1 MSLGGPPGHADSPHG
16 VLPAGNVAGM
26 EKRPIGWSLLVA
38 LTNGRT
44 RIPDARLAAAVRDKV
59 VLVTGSSYGIGAAT
73 AKRLARAGATVVLVA
88 RTAAQLEVVADEIRT
103 TGGRASAYPANLA
116 EPAEV
121 DHLVT
126 DVLRDHGH
134 VDVLVS
140 NAGKSIR
147 RPIADSYQ
155 RFHDIERTNAVN
167 YLGPAKLVLG
177 LLPSMV
183 ERRAGH
189 IVNVSTA
196 GVRTPPLARWS
207 AYLASKSAFDV
218 WLRCVAQ
225 EVRAQGVT
233 TSTVYMGLV
242 HTRMSEPTPLLHRM
256 PGLTPEQAAD
266 QVCAAV
272 ADRPHD
278 ITPPLV
284 RPADALGNLLRVPT
298 DRLLEQY
305 FRFSGRTKP

>member
-1 MSLGGPPGHADSPHG
+1 VTG
-16 VLPAGNVAGM
+16 
-26 EKRPIGWSLLVA
+26 KRRPGWSLLVA

-44 RIPDARLAAAVRDKV
+44 RISDERLAAAVRGKV
-59 VLVTGSSYGIGAAT
+59 VLVTGSSYGIGEAT
-73 AKRLARAGATVVLVA
+73 ARRLAAAGATVLLVA
-88 RTAAQLEVVADEIRT
+88 RTADQLQLVADDIRSR
-103 TGGRASAYPANLA
+103 GGTAYVYPANLA
-116 EPAEV
+116 DPAAVEE
-121 DHLVT
+121 LVRT
-126 DVLRDHGH
+126 VLAEHER
-134 VDVLVS
+134 VDVLVN

-147 RPIADSYQ
+147 RSIADTYQ

-167 YLGPAKLVLG
+167 YLGPAKLVLE
-177 LLPSMV
+177 LLPSMR
-183 ERRAGH
+183 EQGSGH

-196 GVRTPPLARWS
+196 GVRTPPMARWS

-225 EVRAQGVT
+225 EVRGDGVT

-242 HTRMSEPTPLLHRM
+242 HTRMSEPTPLLNKM

-266 QVCAAV
+266 QVCTAV
-272 ADRPHD
+272 AERPHN
-278 ITPPLV
+278 ITPPFV

-305 FRFSGRTKP
+305 FRRTGGGKKR

>member
-1 MSLGGPPGHADSPHG
+1 MVTG
-16 VLPAGNVAGM
+16 
-26 EKRPIGWSLLVA
+26 KRSVGWSLLVA

-44 RIPDARLAAAVRDKV
+44 RIADDRLAAAVRGRV
-59 VLVTGSSYGIGAAT
+59 ILVTGASYGIGEAT
-73 AKRLARAGATVVLVA
+73 ARRLARAGATVLLVA
-88 RTAAQLEVVADEIRT
+88 RTADQLEVVAGEIRAA
-103 TGGRASAYPANLA
+103 GGAAFAYPANLA
-116 EPAEV
+116 DPAAVEQ
-121 DHLVT
+121 LVRT
-126 DVLRDHGH
+126 VLAEHGH

-147 RPIADSYQ
+147 RSVADSYQ

-167 YLGPAKLVLG
+167 YLGPAKLVLE
-177 LLPSMV
+177 LLPSMR
-183 ERRAGH
+183 ERRSGH

-196 GVRTPPLARWS
+196 GVRTPPMARWS

-225 EVRAQGVT
+225 EIRGDGVT

-242 HTRMSEPTPLLHRM
+242 HTRMSEPTPLLNKM
-256 PGLTPEQAAD
+256 PGLSPEQAAD
-266 QVCAAV
+266 QVCTAV
-272 ADRPHD
+272 AERPHN
-278 ITPPLV
+278 ITPPMV

-305 FRFSGRTKP
+305 FRLGDGRAKRGRGGQP

>member
-1 MSLGGPPGHADSPHG
+1 MVTG
-16 VLPAGNVAGM
+16 
-26 EKRPIGWSLLVA
+26 KRPIGWPLLVA

-44 RIPDARLAAAVRDKV
+44 KVSDDRLAAAVRDRI
-59 VLVTGSSYGIGAAT
+59 VLVTGSSYGIGEAT
-73 AKRLARAGATVVLVA
+73 ARRLAAAGATVLLVA
-88 RTAAQLEVVADEIRT
+88 RTADQLQVVADDIRSR
-103 TGGRASAYPANLA
+103 GGTAYVYPANLA
-116 EPAEV
+116 DPAAVEE
-121 DHLVT
+121 LVRT
-126 DVLRDHGH
+126 VLAEHGR
-134 VDVLVS
+134 VDVLVN

-147 RPIADSYQ
+147 RSIADTYQ

-167 YLGPAKLVLG
+167 YLGPAKLVLE
-177 LLPSMV
+177 LLPSMR
-183 ERRAGH
+183 EHRSGH

-196 GVRTPPLARWS
+196 GVRTPPMARWS

-225 EVRAQGVT
+225 EVRGDGVT

-242 HTRMSEPTPLLHRM
+242 HTRMSEPTPLLNKM

-266 QVCAAV
+266 QVCTAV
-272 ADRPHD
+272 AERPHN
-278 ITPPLV
+278 ITPPFV

-305 FRFSGRTKP
+305 FRRTGGGKKR

>member
-1 MSLGGPPGHADSPHG
+1 MVSR
-16 VLPAGNVAGM
+16 
-26 EKRPIGWSLLVA
+26 KRPIGWPLLVA
-38 LTNGRT
+38 LTNGRA
-44 RIPDARLAAAVRDKV
+44 RISDERLAAAVRGQV
-59 VLVTGSSYGIGAAT
+59 ILVTGSSYGIGEAT
-73 AKRLARAGATVVLVA
+73 ARRLARAGATVLLVA
-88 RTAAQLEVVADEIRT
+88 RTADQLEVVAGEIRAA
-103 TGGRASAYPANLA
+103 GGSAYVYPVNLA
-116 EPAEV
+116 DPAAVAE
-121 DHLVT
+121 LVRT
-126 DVLRDHGH
+126 VLAEHGR

-147 RPIADSYQ
+147 RSIADSYQ

-167 YLGPAKLVLG
+167 YLGPAKLVLE
-177 LLPSMV
+177 LLPSMR
-183 ERRAGH
+183 ERRSGH

-196 GVRTPPLARWS
+196 GVRTPPMARWS

-225 EVRAQGVT
+225 EIRGDGVT

-242 HTRMSEPTPLLHRM
+242 HTRMSQPTAELKNL

-266 QVCAAV
+266 QVCTAV
-272 ADRPHD
+272 AERPNNL
-278 ITPPLV
+278 TPPMV

-305 FRFSGRTKP
+305 YRWTTTRPKR

>member
-1 MSLGGPPGHADSPHG
+1 MVTA
-16 VLPAGNVAGM
+16 
-26 EKRPIGWSLLVA
+26 KRPIGWPLLVA

-44 RIPDARLAAAVRDKV
+44 KVSDERLAAAVRGKV
-59 VLVTGSSYGIGAAT
+59 VLVTGSSYGIGEAT
-73 AKRLARAGATVVLVA
+73 ARRLAAAGATVLLVA
-88 RTAAQLEVVADEIRT
+88 RTAEQLQVVAEDIRSR
-103 TGGRASAYPANLA
+103 GGTAYVHPANLA
-116 EPAEV
+116 DPAAVAELARV
-121 DHLVT
+121 
-126 DVLRDHGH
+126 VLAEHGR
-134 VDVLVS
+134 VDVLVN

-147 RPIADSYQ
+147 RSIADTYQ

-167 YLGPAKLVLG
+167 YLGPAKLVLE
-177 LLPSMV
+177 LLPSMR
-183 ERRAGH
+183 EQRSGH

-196 GVRTPPLARWS
+196 GVRTPPMARWS

-225 EVRAQGVT
+225 EVRGDGVT

-242 HTRMSEPTPLLHRM
+242 HTRMSEPTPLLNKM

-266 QVCAAV
+266 QVCTAV
-272 ADRPHD
+272 AERPHN
-278 ITPPLV
+278 ITPPFV

-305 FRFSGRTKP
+305 FRRTGGGKKR